1 MQSAFKLRQFYL
13 GVAVAVI
20 LFLTLSAVIYYQA
33 RTSIRDDLLQ
43 NQSQALKQIERYLN
57 DQLDTQRKQIQ
68 FIAQLPAIEAI
79 AQKLTH
85 TNTSD
90 SIEALSLNQWKSHLQ
105 QSFLAFVKTT
115 PEIRQLRFIGIANNG
130 RELIRVDRRQGQ
142 LSIITE
148 QQLQSK
154 GDSAYFKEITNSVDE
169 SVYLSDIEFNRE
181 FGKIELP
188 EWPTYRL
195 AVRIYDAD
203 HALFGFVIINY
214 NAGPL
219 LQRLNNMHH
228 AGGVFLLND
237 RGDFLL
243 HPDPDIA
250 FAFERGNPV
259 TWPDYSG
266 QTEPV
271 SGSQRWQQISTP
283 DGDTLN
289 YIASQINLGSSNEPR
304 QFTVIKTLTENAI
317 QAQILKHFLATF
329 AGLLIIFTIALSVV
343 FLYQKALSAR
353 RELLKT
359 QSNFRAIV
367 LGSSEA
373 IITVDRNACVKDW
386 NPAAERLLGYN
397 AAALLSLNICH
408 VIADTDA
415 SSQCLLSVQ
424 DVIDDGRIRTN
435 EVQIKNREGQ
445 VRHVEMTLSAIKD
458 NRDTQH
464 TATAAVIIHDITA
477 LKQAQALQLKHNE
490 ALEQQVEARTREL
503 QDAVREARAATE
515 LKSRFLAN
523 MSHEIRT
530 PMNGI
535 FGMLGL
541 LRKGP
546 LSRRQQ
552 QQLELAESSVKSLT
566 LLINDILDF
575 SKIEADKLE
584 LEFIDFDLHRLLHAC
599 VQSIS
604 SVAYSKDIE
613 MIAHLVDVDTV
624 WVNGDSNRIRQVLNN
639 LLSNAVKFT
648 MTGQICLKAATYMKD
663 DKTLWL
669 SCSVQDTGIG
679 ISSEKLSG
687 IFTSFSQEEIGTSR
701 QYGGSGL
708 GLTICKQLCQ
718 LMGGSIRVV
727 SEKGYGSTF
736 SFTIPLNPATTEA
749 APAFKPDLGGQG
761 VWIDAT
767 QPSTSANLTK
777 IFHSWGA
784 RVTLSDADQFH
795 NIYQSP
801 TYDLL
806 VVDSV
811 NYIRLKPGIEHYLQQ
826 SNPSAQVMIIDNWHA
841 PDLIDPA
848 VLDPDTVLIDSPAT
862 LVNLSAALEALK
874 IDRKHAEGEPPVS
887 DTPKLNFHNR
897 NLLVVDDHRINR
909 EVLQG
914 LLEDYHAHVLHAQ
927 NGQEAIDILRQQTDD
942 TVLAIIMD
950 CQMPVMDGYEAT
962 RKIRA
967 GEAGPI
973 YKNVPIIALT
983 AAALQGEKEKC
994 LQAGMNDYLSKPF
1007 EPEALKQL
1015 LCQWLPHV
1023 IEAPAPVNSAEPLT
1037 QSDDSQVH
1045 SPLWNKHKALQQ
1057 LNQKQTLLQR
1067 IIEIYLK
1074 SAPQIL
1080 KTLQNAAESGDTAA
1094 LISAAHSLK
1103 GISAN
1108 VGATRIVERARQLE
1122 GEAAKMSAD
1131 EITAEVSHLTEDL
1144 KQFRCLPELL
1154 KFMQTTGFENND
1166 QESTAD
1172 E

>member
-1 MQSAFKLRQFYL
+1 MQSALKLRQFHL
-13 GVAVAVI
+13 GVAIAVI
-20 LFLTLSAVIYYQA
+20 LFLTLSAAIYLQA
-33 RTSIRDDLLQ
+33 QTSIRGDLFANQ
-43 NQSQALKQIERYLN
+43 NQSLKQIEHYLN
-57 DQLDTQRKQIQ
+57 DQLDTQRKQIL
-68 FIAQLPAIEAI
+68 FISQLPAIEAI
-79 AQKLTH
+79 VYKLTDAG
-85 TNTSD
+85 TSD
-90 SIEALSLNQWKSHLQ
+90 SHEAPSLNQWKQHLQ
-105 QSFLAFVKTT
+105 QTFLAFVRTT
-115 PEIRQLRFIGIANNG
+115 PDIRQLRFIGIANNG
-130 RELIRVDRRQGQ
+130 RELVRVDSREGQ
-142 LSIITE
+142 LSVISE
-148 QQLQSK
+148 QKLQSK
-154 GDSAYFKEITNSVDE
+154 GDSAYFKEITHSADE

-181 FGKIELP
+181 SGKIELP

-195 AVRIYDAD
+195 AVRVYDAD
-203 HALFGFVIINY
+203 HTLFGFVIINY

-219 LQRLNNMHH
+219 LQRLNNMNHS
-228 AGGVFLLND
+228 GGVFLLNN
-237 RGDFLL
+237 RGDFVL
-243 HPDPDIA
+243 HPDPEVA
-250 FAFERGNPV
+250 FAFERGNPF
-259 TWPDYSG
+259 TWQDYSN
-266 QTEPV
+266 QTELL
-271 SGSQRWQQISTP
+271 SGSQHWQQIRTP
-283 DGDTLN
+283 EGDMLN
-289 YIASQINLGSSNEPR
+289 YIASQINLGSNSQPR
-304 QFTVIKTLTENAI
+304 PFTVIKTLTENAI
-317 QAQILKHFLATF
+317 QAQIYKHFLATF
-329 AGLLIIFTIALSVV
+329 AGLLIVFTIALSVIV
-343 FLYQKALSAR
+343 LYQKALSTR
-353 RELLKT
+353 RELLKA

-367 LGSSEA
+367 LGSSDA
-373 IITVDRNACVKDW
+373 IITVDQDACVKDW

-397 AAALLSLNICH
+397 AETLLNLNICH
-408 VIADTDA
+408 AIADTDA
-415 SSQCLLSVQ
+415 SNQCLLSVQ
-424 DVIDDGRIRTN
+424 DVIADGRIRTN
-435 EVQIKNREGQ
+435 EVEIKNREGQ
-445 VRHVEMTLSAIKD
+445 IRHVEMTLSAIKD
-458 NRDTQH
+458 NSDSQH

-503 QDAVREARAATE
+503 QDAVSEARAATE

-613 MIAHLVDVDTV
+613 MIAHLVDVDIP
-624 WVNGDSNRIRQVLNN
+624 WVNGDSNRIRQVVNN

-687 IFTSFSQEEIGTSR
+687 IFTSFSQEESGTSR

-718 LMGGSIRVV
+718 LMGGSISVV

-736 SFTIPLNPATTEA
+736 SFSIPLNPATTKA
-749 APAFKPDLGGQG
+749 ASAFKPDLGGQG

-784 RVTLSDADQFH
+784 RVTLSDANQFH
-795 NIYQSP
+795 NIYPSP
-801 TYDLL
+801 SYDLL

-848 VLDPDTVLIDSPAT
+848 VLDSDTVLIDSPVT

-874 IDRKHAEGEPPVS
+874 LDRRHTEGEPPVS
-887 DTPKLNFHNR
+887 DTPQLNFHNR

-914 LLEDYHAHVLHAQ
+914 LLEDYQAHILHAQ
-927 NGQEAIDILRQQTDD
+927 NGQEAIEILRQQTDD

-950 CQMPVMDGYEAT
+950 CQMPVLDGYEAT

-1007 EPEALKQL
+1007 EPETLKQL

-1023 IEAPAPVNSAEPLT
+1023 IEAPAPVNRAELLT
-1037 QSDDSQVH
+1037 QSDASQAP

-1057 LNQKQTLLQR
+1057 LNQKQALLQR

-1080 KTLQNAAESGDTAA
+1080 KTLQDAAQSGDTAA

-1103 GISAN
+1103 GTSAN
-1108 VGATRIVERARQLE
+1108 VGATRIVERARLLE
-1122 GEAAKMSAD
+1122 LEAAQMSGH
-1131 EITAEVSHLTEDL
+1131 EIATEVSHLTEDIQ
-1144 KQFRCLPELL
+1144 QFSGLPELL
-1154 KFMQTTGFENND
+1154 KFMQATDVKSND
-1166 QESTAD
+1166 DKNTAD
-1172 E
+1172 K